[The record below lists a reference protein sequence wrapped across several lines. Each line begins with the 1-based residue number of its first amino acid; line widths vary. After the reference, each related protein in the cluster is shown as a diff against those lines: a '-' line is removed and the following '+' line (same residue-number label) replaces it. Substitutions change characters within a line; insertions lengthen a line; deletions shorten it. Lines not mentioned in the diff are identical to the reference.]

1 MIDRAYFITFLMYNV
16 KKLEMVLSQY
26 SNCKDFLCGVMT
38 LNS

>member
-1 MIDRAYFITFLMYNV
+1 MIDRVHFIAFLINNV

-38 LNS
+38 INS